1 MNIQLLLVPYDSG
14 HRGWRCGA
22 GPEHLLRAG
31 LRGHLERLG
40 HVVTAVQVLE
50 DDPAHHPA
58 EIRTAFELARRL
70 AHAVRS
76 SRAVGHFPLVLSGN
90 CNTAIGTLSGLSP
103 ALCATFWFDAHGDC
117 NTPETTTTGFLDG
130 MGLATAIGLCW
141 HDLVETVPGFQPVP
155 PEITFLLGARDLDSA
170 EAVWLGKSAVTAV
183 SVEQLPGGLPLLL
196 ERAPIANTVGY
207 LHLDVDVLDPAVGRA
222 NYLPVP
228 HGLSLDQLTD
238 AIAAIRDRVPLA
250 AATVASYSPEED
262 RDQGIC
268 RAAFAAIE
276 AMVRGGA

>member
-31 LRGHLERLG
+31 LRGHLEGLG

-50 DDPAHHPA
+50 DDPADHPA

-155 PEITFLLGARDLDSA
+155 PEITFLLSARDLDSA
-170 EAVWLGKSAVTAV
+170 EAVWLGKSPVTAV
-183 SVEQLPGGLPLLL
+183 SVEQLPGGLPLVL
-196 ERAPIANTVGY
+196 ERAPIADTVGY
-207 LHLDVDVLDPAVGRA
+207 LHLDVDVLDPTVGRA

-262 RDQGIC
+262 HDQGIC

-276 AMVRGGA
+276 AMVRSGA